1 MGHLSQRS
9 VRPSLLA
16 EPRAWQEGCP
26 PLIPHPLSQRPGKEP
41 SSSVSWASAPLGEQ
55 RKGGSADLFNGDGP
69 ATPDT
74 VHLALSGLFVP
85 VQVGTLSRLE
95 EKKKRQVRGAQS
107 GRGTAARLEPRPPA
121 LPRPGQA
128 LVVGRGRGGGP
139 GRRGREGTETTRIPT
154 GLFLHTAPYRAAQV
168 TERAAPHKRARTRNT
183 EGARGAQPR
192 ALGRKRRGG
201 ARRGGQWAEGWPG
214 AQGTT
219 TDRGEPSPEVSGQ
232 WPGRAQTPRGTL
244 HRPRRRGPRGTVDG
258 EREERGQRGPAPLPG
273 SWGRARPKAGPRKR
287 GGQEGGRQAAV
298 LASRAEQ
305 ERGVHAGRSGG
316 QGRESAPR
324 EPRGRAGRSD
334 APAPRGL
341 VALARPGRG
350 AGLPSSPCSEPG
362 AVRPAGPGP
371 RQPPAAGSSFLA
383 FPGGGG

>member
-1 MGHLSQRS
+1 M
-9 VRPSLLA
+9 LA

-41 SSSVSWASAPLGEQ
+41 SSSVPWASAPLREQ
-55 RKGGSADLFNGDGP
+55 RKGGSADLFNGDSP

-219 TDRGEPSPEVSGQ
+219 TDR
-232 WPGRAQTPRGTL
+232 PGRAKSGSERAVA
-244 HRPRRRGPRGTVDG
+244 RPRTDTT
-258 EREERGQRGPAPLPG
+258 Q
-273 SWGRARPKAGPRKR
+273 
-287 GGQEGGRQAAV
+287 
-298 LASRAEQ
+298 
-305 ERGVHAGRSGG
+305 HA
-316 QGRESAPR
+316 
-324 EPRGRAGRSD
+324 
-334 APAPRGL
+334 APA
-341 VALARPGRG
+341 ATA
-350 AGLPSSPCSEPG
+350 
-362 AVRPAGPGP
+362 RPAGHSGWRERGERPERP
-371 RQPPAAGSSFLA
+371 CAPARLLGQSAPQSGS
-383 FPGGGG
+383 